1 MSGRILIADTSSASR
16 ILLRTRLATAR
27 YAVTMATSGEE
38 TMARLRAERPDLLIA
53 DATLC
58 DITGV
63 ALLRRI
69 RADAELARL
78 PVILLTD
85 TGEDAARIEALE
97 AGADE
102 LLVKPIDG
110 VTLMAR
116 VRSIFRAS
124 ETEDA
129 LDRRR
134 VTVRELGFAEAAS
147 GFTGPASLAFV
158 GPTPAEAARWAE
170 GLQGL
175 VRAPIRSLGL
185 DEALTLA
192 DSGPAPDLFLIAADL
207 ALPGDGLRLL
217 VDLRSRAATRYAAIL
232 VLHRKGDSDGAAMAL
247 DLGANDILAMGFQP
261 AELAIR
267 IRTQLRRKADADRLR
282 ASVED
287 GLRLAVTDHLTGLY
301 NRRYALAHLE
311 RMAETA
317 RGTGRPFAVM
327 VADVDRFKSV
337 NDTWGHAAGDAVL
350 AEIAARLRDNLRPG
364 DMVARFGGE
373 EFLIA
378 MPDTGHVAAAT
389 TADRLRRIVGAG
401 EIPVPRRPDSL
412 TATISIG
419 VAVWQPGVVPEITIA
434 ALIDRADHALLAAK
448 ADGRNQVAL
457 ARPAA

>member
-16 ILLRTRLATAR
+16 ILLRARLATAR
-27 YAVTMATSGEE
+27 YAVAMAAKGEE
-38 TMARLRAERPDLLIA
+38 VMAALRTDRPDLLIA
-53 DATLC
+53 DATLP
-58 DITGV
+58 DTTGV

-69 RADAELARL
+69 RADAGLARL

-85 TGEDAARIEALE
+85 TGDDAARIEALE

-102 LLVKPIDG
+102 FLVKPIDG

-124 ETEDA
+124 ETEEA

-134 VTVRELGFAEAAS
+134 VTVQELGFAEAAA
-147 GFTGPASLAFV
+147 GFTGPAALAFV
-158 GPTPAEAARWAE
+158 GPSSAAAAGWAE
-170 GLQGL
+170 GLAGL
-175 VRAPIRSLGL
+175 VRARISTLGP
-185 DEALTLA
+185 DEALTVA
-192 DSGPAPDLFLIAADL
+192 DASPAPDLFLVAADL
-207 ALPGDGLRLL
+207 ALQGDGLRLL

-232 VLHRKGDSDGAAMAL
+232 VLHRKGDSDAAAMAL
-247 DLGANDILAMGFQP
+247 DLGADDILAAGFQP

-267 IRTQLRRKADADRLR
+267 IRKQLRRKADADRLR
-282 ASVED
+282 ATVED

-311 RMAETA
+311 RMAEAA
-317 RGTGRPFAVM
+317 RSSGRAFAVM
-327 VADVDRFKSV
+327 VADVDRFKAV
-337 NDTWGHAAGDAVL
+337 NDTFGHAAGDAVL

-378 MPDTGHVAAAT
+378 MRDSDATGAAAA
-389 TADRLRRIVGAG
+389 ADRLRRIVAAS
-401 EIPVPRRPDSL
+401 PVAVASLRTEL
-412 TATISIG
+412 TATVSIG
-419 VAVWQPGVVPEITIA
+419 VAVADPRDAAHTIPM
-434 ALIDRADHALLAAK
+434 LIERADHALLAAK
-448 ADGRNQVAL
+448 AEGRNQVSL

>member
-16 ILLRTRLATAR
+16 ILLRARLATAR
-27 YAVTMATSGEE
+27 YAVTMAASG
-38 TMARLRAERPDLLIA
+38 AEVMNRVRTDRPDLLIA
-53 DATLC
+53 DATLP

-63 ALLRRI
+63 ALLRQI
-69 RADAELARL
+69 RAEADFARL

-102 LLVKPIDG
+102 FLVKPIDG

-124 ETEDA
+124 ETEEA

-158 GPTPAEAARWAE
+158 GPSPVEASRWAD

-175 VRAPIRSLGL
+175 VRAPIRSLGP

-192 DSGPAPDLFLIAADL
+192 DSGPAPDLFLVAADL

-247 DLGANDILAMGFQP
+247 DLGANDILPTGFQP
-261 AELAIR
+261 AELAVR

-301 NRRYALAHLE
+301 NRRYALAHLD
-311 RMAETA
+311 RMAEAA
-317 RGTGRPFAVM
+317 RVSGRPFAVM
-327 VADVDRFKSV
+327 VADVDRFKTV
-337 NDTWGHAAGDAVL
+337 NDTFGHAAGDAVL

-378 MPDTGHVAAAT
+378 MRDSDDAAASAA
-389 TADRLRRIVGAG
+389 ADRLRRTVAAS
-401 EIPVPRRPDSL
+401 PVPVASLRSEL
-412 TATISIG
+412 TATVSIG
-419 VAVWQPGVVPEITIA
+419 VAIADPREPAATVA
-434 ALIDRADHALLAAK
+434 ALIDRADQALLAAK
-448 ADGRNQVAL
+448 AEGRNQVAL

>member
-16 ILLRTRLATAR
+16 ILLRARLAEAHYT
-27 YAVTMATSGEE
+27 VTVAATGAEVMA
-38 TMARLRAERPDLLIA
+38 ALHADRPDLLIA
-53 DATLC
+53 DERLP
-58 DITGV
+58 DLDGV
-63 ALLRRI
+63 TLLRTL
-69 RADAELARL
+69 RADPALARL
-78 PVILLTD
+78 PVILLTE
-85 TGEDAARIEALE
+85 TGADAARIAALE

-102 LLVKPIDG
+102 FLVKPVDS

-124 ETEDA
+124 ETEEA

-134 VTVRELGFAEAAS
+134 VTVQEMGFAEGSAGFSAA
-147 GFTGPASLAFV
+147 PSLAFV
-158 GPTPAEAARWAE
+158 AATPADAQTWAT
-170 GLQGL
+170 GLAGL
-175 VRAPIRSLGL
+175 VRAPIRTLGP

-192 DSGPAPDLFLIAADL
+192 DTGPAPDLFLVAADL
-207 ALPGDGLRLL
+207 ARPGDGLRLL

-247 DLGANDILAMGFQP
+247 DLGANDILAVGFQP

-301 NRRYALAHLE
+301 NRRYALAHLQ
-311 RMAETA
+311 RMAESA
-317 RGTGRPFAVM
+317 RAAARPFAVM
-327 VADVDRFKSV
+327 VADVDRFKAV
-337 NDTWGHAAGDAVL
+337 NDTFGHATGDAVL

-378 MPDTGHVAAAT
+378 MPDTGYVSAAT
-389 TADRLRRIVGAG
+389 AADRLRRIVSDTD
-401 EIPVPRRPDSL
+401 IPVPSRPGGL
-412 TATISIG
+412 MATISIG
-419 VAVWQPGVVPEITIA
+419 VSVAQPGIETTLPE
-434 ALIDRADHALLAAK
+434 LIDRADQALLAAK
-448 ADGRNQVAL
+448 SEGRNQVSL

>member
-16 ILLRTRLATAR
+16 ILLRARLSTAR
-27 YAVTMATSGEE
+27 YAVAMAATGEE
-38 TMARLRAERPDLLIA
+38 VMAQLRTARPDVLIA
-53 DATLC
+53 DATLP

-69 RADAELARL
+69 RADPEFTRL

-85 TGEDAARIEALE
+85 TGDDSARIEALE

-102 LLVKPIDG
+102 FLVKPIDG

-134 VTVRELGFAEAAS
+134 VTVRELGFAEAAP
-147 GFTGPASLAFV
+147 GFTGPVSLAFV

-175 VRAPIRSLGL
+175 VRAPIRGLGPE
-185 DEALTLA
+185 EALTVA
-192 DSGPAPDLFLIAADL
+192 DAGPAPDLFLVAADL
-207 ALPGDGLRLL
+207 TLPGDGLRLL
-217 VDLRSRAATRYAAIL
+217 VDLRSRASTRYAAII
-232 VLHRKGDSDGAAMAL
+232 VLHRHGDSDAAAMAL
-247 DLGANDILAMGFQP
+247 DLGANDILAAGFQP
-261 AELAIR
+261 EELAIR

-301 NRRYALAHLE
+301 NRRYALAHLD
-311 RMAETA
+311 RMAEAA
-317 RGTGRPFAVM
+317 RGSGRSFAVM
-327 VADVDRFKSV
+327 VADVDRFKAV
-337 NDTWGHAAGDAVL
+337 NDTFGHAAGDAVL

-373 EFLIA
+373 EFLVA
-378 MPDTGHVAAAT
+378 MRDTDAAA
-389 TADRLRRIVGAG
+389 ASAAAERLRRIVSAGPVAVGSLGA
-401 EIPVPRRPDSL
+401 EL
-412 TATISIG
+412 TATVSIG
-419 VAVWQPGVVPEITIA
+419 VAVANPHDISVTIA
-434 ALIDRADHALLAAK
+434 DLIDRADRALLAAK
-448 ADGRNQVAL
+448 AEGRNQVSF

>member
-16 ILLRTRLATAR
+16 ILLRARLAEAHYSVTVAATGAEVTA
-27 YAVTMATSGEE
+27 A
-38 TMARLRAERPDLLIA
+38 LRENRPDLLIA
-53 DATLC
+53 DERLP
-58 DITGV
+58 DLDGV
-63 ALLRRI
+63 TLLRRL
-69 RADAELARL
+69 RADPALARL
-78 PVILLTD
+78 PVILLTETGAD
-85 TGEDAARIEALE
+85 TARIAALE

-102 LLVKPIDG
+102 FLVKPVDS

-124 ETEDA
+124 ETEEA

-134 VTVRELGFAEAAS
+134 VTVQEMGFAEGAA
-147 GFTGPASLAFV
+147 GFAAAPSLAFV
-158 GPTPAEAARWAE
+158 AATPGEARDWAAD
-170 GLQGL
+170 LAGL
-175 VRAPIRSLGL
+175 VRAPIRTLGP

-192 DSGPAPDLFLIAADL
+192 DTGPAPDLFLVAADL
-207 ALPGDGLRLL
+207 ARPGDGLRLL

-247 DLGANDILAMGFQP
+247 DLGANDILAVGFQP

-267 IRTQLRRKADADRLR
+267 IRTQLRRKTDADRLR

-287 GLRLAVTDHLTGLY
+287 GLRMAVTDHLTGLY
-301 NRRYALAHLE
+301 NRRYAMVHLQ

-317 RGTGRPFAVM
+317 RAAARPFAVM
-327 VADVDRFKSV
+327 VADVDRFKAV
-337 NDTWGHAAGDAVL
+337 NDTFGHAAGDAVL

-378 MPDTGHVAAAT
+378 MPDTGDVAAAT
-389 TADRLRRIVGAG
+389 AGDRLRRIVS
-401 EIPVPRRPDSL
+401 ETDIPAPGRPGGL

-419 VAVWQPGVVPEITIA
+419 VAVAQPGIDTTLPD
-434 ALIDRADHALLAAK
+434 LIDRADQALLAAK
-448 ADGRNQVAL
+448 AEGRNLVSL

>member
-16 ILLRTRLATAR
+16 ILLRARLATAR
-27 YAVTMATSGEE
+27 YAVTMAATGAEVME
-38 TMARLRAERPDLLIA
+38 RLRTDRPDLLIA
-53 DATLC
+53 DATLP
-58 DITGV
+58 DIAGV
-63 ALLRRI
+63 TLLRTI
-69 RADAELARL
+69 RADPDLARL
-78 PVILLTD
+78 PVILLTE

-102 LLVKPIDG
+102 FLVKPVDG

-124 ETEDA
+124 ETEEA

-147 GFTGPASLAFV
+147 GFSGPPSLAFV
-158 GPTPAEAARWAE
+158 GPSPEAAARWAE
-170 GLQGL
+170 GVAGL
-175 VRAPIRSLGL
+175 VRVPIRSLGP

-192 DSGPAPDLFLIAADL
+192 DSGPAPDLFLVAADL

-217 VDLRSRAATRYAAIL
+217 VDLRSRSATRYAAIL
-232 VLHRKGDSDGAAMAL
+232 IVHRNGDSDGAAMAL
-247 DLGANDILAMGFQP
+247 DLGANDILAKGFQP

-301 NRRYALAHLE
+301 NRRYALAHLD
-311 RMAETA
+311 RVAETA
-317 RGTGRPFAVM
+317 RASGRPFAVM
-327 VADVDRFKSV
+327 VADVDRFKAV
-337 NDTWGHAAGDAVL
+337 NDTWGHAVGDAVL

-364 DMVARFGGE
+364 DMVARLGGE
-373 EFLIA
+373 EFLIT

-389 TADRLRRIVGAG
+389 AADRLRRVVAAG
-401 EIPVPRRPDSL
+401 EIAIPGKPGGL
-412 TATISIG
+412 TATVSIG
-419 VAVWQPGVVPEITIA
+419 VAIAQPGIVPETTVA
-434 ALIDRADHALLAAK
+434 DLIDRADHALLAAK
-448 ADGRNQVAL
+448 AEGRNQVSL

>member
-16 ILLRTRLATAR
+16 ILLRARLAEAHYTVTVAATGAEVMA
-27 YAVTMATSGEE
+27 AVNAD
-38 TMARLRAERPDLLIA
+38 RPDLLIA
-53 DATLC
+53 DERLP
-58 DITGV
+58 DLDGV
-63 ALLRRI
+63 TLLRTL
-69 RADAELARL
+69 RAAPALARL
-78 PVILLTD
+78 PVILLTQ
-85 TGEDAARIEALE
+85 TGADAARIAALE

-102 LLVKPIDG
+102 FLVKPVDS

-124 ETEDA
+124 ETEEA

-134 VTVRELGFAEAAS
+134 VTVQEMGFAEGTTAFA
-147 GFTGPASLAFV
+147 TAPSLAFV
-158 GPTPAEAARWAE
+158 GATPAEAHAWAA
-170 GLQGL
+170 GLKGL
-175 VRAPIRSLGL
+175 VRAPIRSLGP

-192 DSGPAPDLFLIAADL
+192 DTGPAPDLFLVAADL
-207 ALPGDGLRLL
+207 ARPGDGLRLL

-247 DLGANDILAMGFQP
+247 DLGANDILAVGFQP

-301 NRRYALAHLE
+301 NRRYALAHLQ
-311 RMAETA
+311 RMQESA
-317 RGTGRPFAVM
+317 RASARPFAVM
-327 VADVDRFKSV
+327 VADVDRFKAV
-337 NDTWGHAAGDAVL
+337 NDTFGHATGDAVL

-378 MPDTGHVAAAT
+378 MPDTGYVSAAT
-389 TADRLRRIVGAG
+389 AADRLRRIVS
-401 EIPVPRRPDSL
+401 ETDIPAPGRPGGL

-419 VAVWQPGVVPEITIA
+419 VAVAQPGIDTALPD
-434 ALIDRADHALLAAK
+434 LIDRADQALLAAK
-448 ADGRNQVAL
+448 ADGRNQVSL